1 VDPGWN
7 AGDRGGLVMLEG
19 VANWWCADRFELLSK
34 KEPEVERPK
43 HYEDMILDPLT
54 IAAMYELTPCLTHAV
69 KYLLRAGHKGDRLED
84 LDKAIRCLYMEKET
98 MIRASKIAC
107 GEDKNAVWST
117 KL

>member
-1 VDPGWN
+1 
-7 AGDRGGLVMLEG
+7 M
-19 VANWWCADRFELLSK
+19 
-34 KEPEVERPK
+34 ERPK

-98 MIRASKIAC
+98 MVRASKIAC
-107 GEDKNAVWST
+107 GEDKNVVWST